1 METDFLKAAQEF
13 QSKQIDY
20 LVKGDVDGLVAACY
34 TDDARLHSFQFRA
47 QGHAAI
53 REVLT
58 LYLERLSAL
67 GARTIDK
74 FAAGKD
80 FIWLELTI
88 ENPAG
93 DPVKVYELKFL
104 RDGKIYLQ
112 IYGLRQGTVWQ
123 PGDFAGF
130 TSPDAT
136 AAHAFHDWYLSFH
149 RRGDADR
156 LADEFFTGD
165 AQLVT
170 ARVDVSGRE
179 AIRDMFRG
187 LFAKEAEFT
196 PLSVQNIT
204 SDVDYVW
211 FEATVTST
219 LGKRRVYD
227 VMLLRDKRVYLQL
240 VGQLMGVLPTEA
252 AFGQLQNQ

>member
-1 METDFLKAAQEF
+1 MDSDFLKAAQEF
-13 QSKQIDY
+13 QSKQIGY
-20 LVKGDVDGLVAACY
+20 LVNGDVDGLVAACY

-53 REVLT
+53 KDVLK
-58 LYLERLSAL
+58 LYLERLSTL
-67 GARTIDK
+67 GTRTIDK
-74 FAAGKD
+74 FAAGQQY
-80 FIWLELTI
+80 IWLELTV
-88 ENPAG
+88 ENPTG
-93 DPVKVYELKFL
+93 EPVKVYELKFL

-112 IYGLRQGTVWQ
+112 LYGFRQGTVWQ
-123 PGDFAGF
+123 PDDFAGF
-130 TSPDAT
+130 TPPDT
-136 AAHAFHDWYLSFH
+136 TVTHAFHDWYLGFH
-149 RRGDADR
+149 SRGDADG
-156 LADEFFTGD
+156 LADDFFTDD

-179 AIRDMFRG
+179 AIRSMFRD

-196 PLSVQNIT
+196 PLSVENIT
-204 SDVDYVW
+204 SDEDYVW

-227 VMLLRDKRVYLQL
+227 VMLVRNGKVYLQL

-252 AFGQLQNQ
+252 AFGQLQN

>member
-1 METDFLKAAQEF
+1 MENDHLKAAQEF

-34 TDDARLHSFQFRA
+34 TDDARLHGFQFRA
-47 QGHAAI
+47 QGRAAI
-53 REVLT
+53 KDVLT
-58 LYLERLSAL
+58 LYLQRLSTL

-74 FAAGKD
+74 FAAGKNY
-80 FIWLELTI
+80 IWLELTI

-93 DPVKVYELKFL
+93 EPVKVYEVKFL
-104 RDGKIYLQ
+104 RDGQIYLQ
-112 IYGLRQGTVWQ
+112 LYGLRQGTVWQ
-123 PGDFAGF
+123 SGDFAGF
-130 TSPDAT
+130 IPPDAT
-136 AAHAFHDWYLSFH
+136 AAHEFHNRYLDFH
-149 RRGDADR
+149 SRGDADG
-156 LADEFFTGD
+156 LADDFFTLD

-179 AIRDMFRG
+179 AIRQMFRE
-187 LFAKEAEFT
+187 LFSKEADFT
-196 PLSVQNIT
+196 PLSVENIT
-204 SDVDYVW
+204 SDTDYVW

-219 LGKRRVYD
+219 LGMRRVYD
-227 VMLLRDKRVYLQL
+227 VMLVRDGEVYLQL